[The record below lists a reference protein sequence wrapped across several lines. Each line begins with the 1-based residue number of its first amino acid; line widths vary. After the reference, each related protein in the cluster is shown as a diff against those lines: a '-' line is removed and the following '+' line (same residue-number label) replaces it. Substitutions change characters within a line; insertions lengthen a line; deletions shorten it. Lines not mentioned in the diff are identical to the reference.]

1 MTKRIIK
8 HTIFRFLILA
18 IPYFSWFAIFAS
30 NNYQGAIYNLDTLI
44 LDPFFFLAGLILIE
58 TLYFIYKNNKPK
70 YLSNILILTL
80 FLLLYFILP
89 HRDNFN

>member
-1 MTKRIIK
+1 MTKQIIK
-8 HTIFRFLILA
+8 HTIIRFLILA
-18 IPYFSWFAIFAS
+18 IPYFSWFAVYAE
-30 NNYQGAIYNLDTLI
+30 NNYQGQTYNIDTLI
-44 LDPFFFLAGLILIE
+44 LFPFFFFAGLILIE
-58 TLYFIYKNNKPK
+58 TFYLIYKNNKPK